1 MDGPQVK
8 TMDLKRHDGGPLPYL
23 VAEPDGYDSDSRYPM
38 IILLHGFG
46 AHMGDLAGLSHE
58 IDTGSYLYAFPNA
71 PLPMDTGTGGTGYA
85 WFPFG
90 EAGEAEAA
98 AESDGLLREF
108 IKEVLDRYNIE
119 PGRAIL
125 GGFSQGGMMTLRV
138 GLSAPDPFSGLVVL
152 SSRLPDPD
160 EMSGPAPADP
170 PIPIFMA
177 HGTLDPI
184 VPVDDARRSRRTL
197 EARGYRPD
205 YREYEMAHQISRE
218 VLDDLVPWIHR
229 VLPPN
234 DDDAVDPPMG
244 MD

>member
-1 MDGPQVK
+1 MEFNK
-8 TMDLKRHDGGPLPYL
+8 HDGGPLQYL
-23 VAEPDGYDSDSRYPM
+23 VAEPDGYDPDRRYPM

-58 IDTGSYLYAFPNA
+58 IDTGGYVYAFPNA
-71 PLPMDTGTGGTGYA
+71 PLSMRGGTGYA

-90 EAGEAEAA
+90 EAGEDEAA
-98 AESDGLLREF
+98 AESDGLLTEF
-108 IKEVLDRYNIE
+108 IKEVLDRYNVE

-138 GLSAPDPFSGLVVL
+138 GLSTPDPFSGLVVL

-160 EMSGPAPADP
+160 GPLDTSPADP
-170 PIPIFMA
+170 PIRIFTA

-205 YREYEMAHQISRE
+205 YREYEMAHQISGD
-218 VLDDLVPWIHR
+218 VIDDLVPWIHR
-229 VLPPN
+229 VLLPG
-234 DDDAVDPPMG
+234 DGAAVDPPAG